1 MTVPSFFL
9 KNGQLMTL
17 CRWCRTRFSKLY
29 VPFPNFGQHPNPS
42 PWKVWEMLYRED
54 RECWHVWRYVRGR
67 IEIAFDDTSLSVGQF
82 FGVVRQ
88 PNCPQRLEDIHWGWD
103 FVGLLMWREPLT
115 NSWRVLLVLSS
126 SAHCLIPRNLSFL
139 YKEERAK
146 VGVWYAR
153 FQ

>member
-1 MTVPSFFL
+1 MTVPEFSL
-9 KNGQLMTL
+9 KNGRLMTFY
-17 CRWCRTRFSKLY
+17 RRCRTRFSKLY
-29 VPFPNFGQHPNPS
+29 VPNSRQHPNPS

-54 RECWHVWRYVRGR
+54 RKRWHVWHYVHGM
-67 IEIAFDDTSLSVGQF
+67 IKIASDCTSLSVGQF

-139 YKEERAK
+139 CKEERAK
-146 VGVWYAR
+146 AGI
-153 FQ
+153 